1 MLQAAL
7 LLLALA
13 GGQQPTQQPAA
24 APAKPQ
30 ANMSQPADTSKSKP
44 KHARKGKKGK
54 AASAPKDT
62 TKSKP

>member
-13 GGQQPTQQPAA
+13 GGQQPTQQPTV
-24 APAKPQ
+24 APAKSQ
-30 ANMSQPADTSKSKP
+30 ASMSQPADTSKSKP

-54 AASAPKDT
+54 AAPKDT
-62 TKSKP
+62 TKTKP

>member
-7 LLLALA
+7 LLVALA
-13 GGQQPTQQPAA
+13 GQQPTQQPAA
-24 APAKPQ
+24 APAKPV
-30 ANMSQPADTSKSKP
+30 ASASQSADTTKAKP

-54 AASAPKDT
+54 AAPKDT